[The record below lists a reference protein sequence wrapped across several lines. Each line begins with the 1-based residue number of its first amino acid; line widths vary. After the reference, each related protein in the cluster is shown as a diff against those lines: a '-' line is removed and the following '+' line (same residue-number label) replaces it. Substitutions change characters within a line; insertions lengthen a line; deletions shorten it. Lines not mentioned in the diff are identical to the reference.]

1 MNQKQEN
8 RHIVDILFVLALFCV
23 FAVSVLLLVSIGAN
37 IYQKTVNDMD
47 GNYNSRTAFSYITE
61 KIRQNDTSSAVSIGT
76 LDDVPSIILSQEV
89 EGEIF
94 HTYLYE
100 YDGYLTELLTR
111 PGLDL
116 GGNLL
121 KAGRPLIRLEQ
132 FELSEA
138 GSSLYR
144 FRLTTKARKSLSLY
158 ISTQSDIRE
167 VDE

>member
-1 MNQKQEN
+1 
-8 RHIVDILFVLALFCV
+8 
-23 FAVSVLLLVSIGAN
+23 
-37 IYQKTVNDMD
+37 MD

-144 FRLTTKARKSLSLY
+144 FRLTTKDRKSLSLY

>member
-1 MNQKQEN
+1 MNRKQEN

-37 IYQKTVNDMD
+37 IYQKTVDDMD
-47 GNYNSRTAFSYITE
+47 SNYNSRTAFSYITE
-61 KIRQNDTSSAVSIGT
+61 KIRQNDTASAVSVGT
-76 LDDVPSIILSQEV
+76 LDDVPAIILSQEI

-132 FELSEA
+132 FELFEV
-138 GSSLYR
+138 GNSLYR
-144 FRLTTKARKSLSLY
+144 FRLTTKDRQSLLLY
-158 ISTQSDIRE
+158 ISTQSDTRE
-167 VDE
+167 VDK